1 MLRYLPLLT
10 FVISVSL
17 SGAAFLTQGCGLACT
32 QVGCVSSVRLEVT
45 RPDGSAL
52 TTFTATATVDG
63 QRVVGSC
70 SGGNSVLDGNG
81 QCEDGAITIFDV
93 NWSDEPSVQLEL
105 STEDGAQFSG
115 QVQPKYTVDKNFNG
129 PGCGECGGGSASVMV
144 DR

>member
-17 SGAAFLTQGCGLACT
+17 SGAAFLTQGCGLACS
-32 QVGCVSSVRLEVT
+32 QVGCLPSVSLEVT

-52 TTFTATATVDG
+52 TTFTATVTVDG

-70 SGGNSVLDGNG
+70 NESLSAFDGG
-81 QCEDGAITIFDV
+81 QCADGTLIIYNVD
-93 NWSDEPSVQLEL
+93 WSDEPSVQLEL
-105 STEDGAQFSG
+105 SAEDGAQFSG

-129 PGCGECGGGSASVMV
+129 PGCGECGGGSASVTV